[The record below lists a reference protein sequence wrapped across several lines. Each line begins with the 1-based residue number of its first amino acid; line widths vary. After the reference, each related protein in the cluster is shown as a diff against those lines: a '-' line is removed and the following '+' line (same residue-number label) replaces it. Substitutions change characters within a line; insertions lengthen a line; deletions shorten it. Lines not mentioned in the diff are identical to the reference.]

1 MMNKQSILVLLA
13 GTACLGYGIFTKEYV
28 KVMRKAVTICLEC
41 IGIG

>member
-1 MMNKQSILVLLA
+1 MIKQRILVLLT
-13 GTACLGYGIFTKEYV
+13 GLTFLGYGILTKEYL

>member
-1 MMNKQSILVLLA
+1 MIKQRIWVLLT
-13 GTACLGYGIFTKEYV
+13 GLTFLGYGILTKVYL

>member
-1 MMNKQSILVLLA
+1 MNKQRILVLLTGIA
-13 GTACLGYGIFTKEYV
+13 FLGYGIFTKDYL

>member
-1 MMNKQSILVLLA
+1 MDKQRIWVLLTGLA
-13 GTACLGYGIFTKEYV
+13 FLGYGILTKEYL